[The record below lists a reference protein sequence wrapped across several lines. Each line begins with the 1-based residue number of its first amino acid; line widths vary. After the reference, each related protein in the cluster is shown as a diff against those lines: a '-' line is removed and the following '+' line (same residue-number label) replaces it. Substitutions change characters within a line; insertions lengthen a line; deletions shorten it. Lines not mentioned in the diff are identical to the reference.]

1 MYQACR
7 LKDKQFRLRKPDGPG
22 GLVWNIRGAKPVLY
36 RLSQVL
42 EAVKKG
48 ISIFIVE
55 GEKGVHTLESL
66 GFAAANSSG
75 AGNWESAFST
85 WLHKANVVIIPD
97 NDDPGRLHS
106 EDIALKLH
114 RSAADIII
122 LRLPDLPAE
131 AGHHRLDKSRWYQRP
146 ADRTPQ

>member
-22 GLVWNIRGAKPVLY
+22 GLIWNIRGVKHVIY
-36 RLSQVL
+36 RLPQIL

-48 ISIFIVE
+48 RSIFIVE
-55 GEKGVHTLESL
+55 GEKDVHTLESL

-97 NDDPGRLHS
+97 NDDPGRLRS

-131 AGHHRLDKSRWYQRP
+131 AGHHRLDKSR
-146 ADRTPQ
+146 